1 MAWGMSE
8 LNKYMYIYIYI
19 YARSRVYTYI
29 YICIY
34 IYIYIIKYMQSFTYM
49 LLVRLI
55 RSFKQP

>member
-8 LNKYMYIYIYI
+8 LNKYMYIYIYMLDLESI
-19 YARSRVYTYI
+19 HIYI
-29 YICIY
+29 YMY